1 MKQPIVAIMYNF
13 DKTLCTKDMQEYAF
27 IPALGMSSSAFWGEV
42 NAMTDAEEMDNI
54 LAYMYKMV
62 EKAKEKKVPITRDT
76 FQKMGSKVEYFDGV
90 KTWFE
95 RINAYGEKVGVRVEH
110 YIVSSGIKE
119 IIEGTEIARFFK
131 KIYAC
136 EFMYDYNGSIQ
147 WPKFA
152 VNYTAKTQFLF
163 RINKGV
169 LTIDSKSAD
178 KLNRF
183 TPENERRVPFRN
195 MIYIGDGLTDV
206 PCMKLV
212 KSYGG
217 QSIAVFDQE
226 KGKDAAEALKVA
238 NRVNFVAAADYG
250 TGSDIEIIVQAI
262 IKKIQAVEEMQ
273 SY

>member
-1 MKQPIVAIMYNF
+1 MKQPIVAIMYDF

-27 IPALGMSSSAFWGEV
+27 IPALGMSSSEFWGEV

-76 FQKMGSKVEYFDGV
+76 FREMGSKVEYFDGV

-226 KGKDAAEALKVA
+226 KGKDAAEALKAA